1 MNKRFILY
9 TAGFLISACIATVQ
23 CIHTGVFIARRFG
36 LAACFAILAY
46 GSWEQNMIKTN
57 ESNKKSMIFKSFYEI
72 SVKTIVF

>member
-23 CIHTGVFIARRFG
+23 CIHTGMFVARRFG

-46 GSWEQNMIKTN
+46 GKL
-57 ESNKKSMIFKSFYEI
+57 ESR
-72 SVKTIVF
+72 T